1 MKMSGNTILM
11 TGGGSGIGRALAR
24 ALAAR
29 GNTVIVAGRRAAAL
43 EETAAGHPGIVAMV
57 GDVGDG
63 AAIPG
68 FAAAVVAAHPRLNV
82 LINNAGVMLT
92 EDMLADPVDLAA
104 AEATVATNLLAPM
117 RLTAALLPHLR
128 AQAAATVINVT
139 SGLAFVPRADTP
151 TYSATKAALHSW
163 SQSLRHLLRK
173 TTVEVLELAP
183 PLVDTG
189 LSPGMD
195 GNPRAMPLAAF
206 TAEVMAL
213 LEAAAGPE
221 ILVER
226 VKLQRDAEARGDFAQ
241 VFGMINPG

>member
-1 MKMSGNTILM
+1 MKMSGNTILI

-29 GNTVIVAGRRAAAL
+29 GNAVIVAGRRAAAL
-43 EETAAGHPGIVAMV
+43 AETAAGHPGITTMVA
-57 GDVGDG
+57 DVGDG
-63 AAIPG
+63 AAIPA
-68 FAAAVVAAHPRLNV
+68 FAAAVVAAHPALNV
-82 LINNAGVMLT
+82 LINNAGIMLT
-92 EDMLADPVDLAA
+92 EDMLGDPVDLSV
-104 AEATVATNLLAPM
+104 AEATIATNLLAPM

-151 TYSATKAALHSW
+151 AYSATKAALHSW

-189 LSPGMD
+189 LSPGSA
-195 GNPRAMPLAAF
+195 GNPRALPLAAF
-206 TAEVMAL
+206 TDEVMAL
-213 LEAAAGPE
+213 LEAASGPE

-226 VKLQRDAEARGDFAQ
+226 VKLQREAEARGDFAK